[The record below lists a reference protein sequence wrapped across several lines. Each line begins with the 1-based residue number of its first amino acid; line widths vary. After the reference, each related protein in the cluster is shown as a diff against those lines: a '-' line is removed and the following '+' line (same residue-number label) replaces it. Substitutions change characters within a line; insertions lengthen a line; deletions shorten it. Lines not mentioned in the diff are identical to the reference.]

1 MLTSDI
7 VRQSPTETTEAQVER
22 LVREYSDSVPQGRPL
37 TAQMSLRDDLA
48 IESLSLVSLAVRL
61 GTELGVDV
69 ADVGLELGD
78 VKTLGDLVRVA
89 ETIQSQHQPTNE
101 ANDGREQ

>member
-1 MLTSDI
+1 
-7 VRQSPTETTEAQVER
+7 VER
-22 LVREYSDSVPQGRPL
+22 LVREYSDIVPSTRPL
-37 TAQMSLRDDLA
+37 NPGLSLRDDLA

-69 ADVGLELGD
+69 ADVGLELGG

-89 ETIQSQHQPTNE
+89 ESIQVLGSQPNQNGSHDCE
-101 ANDGREQ
+101 KRA